1 MFLRPGGWRGKSNP
15 MTSSELPSAAT
26 PRIYVDTAFLLR
38 QVSALV
44 QVKRRRRTWN
54 EFGEKVIEDY
64 LSSSPKVRRPMTGA
78 ESAAGPEAIYWG
90 MAKELVHSVV
100 ASQDPTYGGIR
111 KRLGNLPTQS
121 TPRLLSTLS
130 LWLAGVLGISTSVT
144 GPLVAAMLLG
154 VAEAGGDWEILMT

>member
-1 MFLRPGGWRGKSNP
+1 M
-15 MTSSELPSAAT
+15 
-26 PRIYVDTAFLLR
+26 R
-38 QVSALV
+38 QVSGLV

-64 LSSSPKVRRPMTGA
+64 LNSSPKVRRPITRGESADGA
-78 ESAAGPEAIYWG
+78 EATYWS

-111 KRLGNLPTQS
+111 KRLGDLQNPS
-121 TPRLLSTLS
+121 TPLLLSTLS

-144 GPLVAAMLLG
+144 GPLVAAMLFG
-154 VAEAGGDWEILMT
+154 VAEAGGDWDILMR